1 MKTVFTNST
10 AVTHLFAQQTQS
22 EGRSSNIFF
31 NRNKIYSYGYHYLL
45 GEFIENNKGQKAILI
60 NDKGYSSTT
69 SGHISDLR
77 QATRQYKQFFVT
89 ETNVDNVLQSIESN
103 VNKLITAR
111 KKELY
116 IIPSQKLFESLN
128 EFIKWQENKI
138 TPKTEQYK
146 KIVRLMKVINGD
158 NLTEYLLNES
168 KRIKSEA
175 KKEAKKQLQKLTE
188 NIEKF
193 YNYDTDRVYNSNQD
207 YVRLSQDNENVETS
221 QNVKV
226 SRKEAKVLYNLIE
239 NKKDIKGFVIG
250 GYTVISINGTLTIG
264 CHHINI
270 ESINRIGNQ
279 L

>member
-10 AVTHLFAQQTQS
+10 AVTHLFSQQTQN
-22 EGRSSNIFF
+22 EARSSNIFF
-31 NRNKIYSYGYHYLL
+31 YGKKIYSYGYHYLL
-45 GEFIENNKGQKAILI
+45 AEFIENNKKQEAILI
-60 NDKGYSSTT
+60 NDTGYSSTT
-69 SGHISDLR
+69 SGHISDIR

-89 ETNVDNVLQSIESN
+89 ETNVDKVLQSIESN
-103 VNKLITAR
+103 VNKLINAR

-116 IIPSQKLFESLN
+116 IIPSQRLFESLN

-138 TPKTEQYK
+138 IPKTEQYK
-146 KIVRLMKVINGD
+146 KIVRLMKVINGE
-158 NLTEYLLNES
+158 NLSDYLIKEN
-168 KRIKSEA
+168 KRIKLAA
-175 KKEAKKQLQKLTE
+175 KKEAKKQLQKLNE

-193 YNYDTDRVYNSNQD
+193 YNYDTDRVYNSNDD
-207 YVRLSQDNENVETS
+207 YVRLSIDGENVETS

-226 SRKEAKVLYNLIE
+226 LRKEAKTLYNLIQ

-250 GYTVISINGTLTIG
+250 GYTVISINGTLKIG

-270 ESINRIGNQ
+270 GSINRIGNE

>member
-10 AVTHLFAQQTQS
+10 VVTHLFAQQTQS

-89 ETNVDNVLQSIESN
+89 ETNVDFVLQSIESN

-158 NLTEYLLNES
+158 NLTEYLENES

>member
-1 MKTVFTNST
+1 MKTVFTNS

-31 NRNKIYSYGYHYLL
+31 NGKKIYSYGYHYLL
-45 GEFIENNKGQKAILI
+45 GEFIENKKKQKAILI

-69 SGHISDLR
+69 STHISDLK
-77 QATRQYKQFFVT
+77 QATRQYKQFFET
-89 ETNVDNVLQSIESN
+89 ESNVDCVLKSIESN

-128 EFIKWQENKI
+128 EFIKWQDNKI
-138 TPKTEQYK
+138 TLKTEQYK
-146 KIVRLMKVINGD
+146 KIVKLMKVINGD
-158 NLTEYLLNES
+158 NLTEYLEKES

-175 KKEAKKQLQKLTE
+175 KKEAKKQLQKLNE

-193 YNYDTDRVYNSNQD
+193 YNYDTDRVYNNNQD
-207 YVRLSQDNENVETS
+207 YVRISTDGENVETS

-226 SRKEAKVLYNLIE
+226 SRKEAKVLYNLIT

-264 CHHINI
+264 CHQINI
-270 ESINRIGNQ
+270 NSINRIGNQ